1 MTLSSRGKLISIVA
15 SSIIFLIIIGV
26 VLGLLFKNP
35 AQLKQSE
42 QEEVLV
48 IAGFVDG
55 QAVISRSLD
64 LGGTWTDVAWPFS
77 DKKSVVTSLSHDGV
91 VFLASTNAAYCTSQ
105 NGIMWS
111 EEIVVPEGLLSIVG
125 EVNAATS
132 DGKGQVVL
140 GCVNGMV
147 FSTVENGEQQ
157 WTYSVNT
164 NSNATYAAF
173 QGKKCAIAGMGGL
186 YLTTNAGK
194 NWDPILSDYVYD
206 IVYAGSGM
214 WAAAI
219 GTRGVGIVKNENK
232 RFISVPGKTLA
243 VAGNKTTLLAGTD
256 EGIFKLTPRLKPDDW
271 ENVSL
276 EPISNLEWTGKH
288 FVGTLIEEKAKTYHT
303 LHISDAN
310 ATEWTEVV
318 IKPWPAGKSV
328 NILALSGALVQK
340 NKESVTNKVVV

>member
-15 SSIIFLIIIGV
+15 SSIIVLIIICV
-26 VLGLLFKNP
+26 VLGLL
-35 AQLKQSE
+35 LKKPDQSE

-55 QAVISRSLD
+55 KGVISRSLD
-64 LGGTWTDVAWPFS
+64 LGKTWTDVAWPFA

-105 NGIMWS
+105 NGLTWS
-111 EEIVVPEGLLSIVG
+111 EEIIVPEGLIDIVG
-125 EVNAATS
+125 KVNAATS
-132 DGKGQVVL
+132 DGKGHVVL
-140 GCVNGMV
+140 GCLNGMV
-147 FSTVENGEQQ
+147 FNMVENGKQT
-157 WTYSVNT
+157 WTYFDSE

-173 QGKKCAIAGMGGL
+173 QGKKSAIASMHGL
-186 YLTTNAGK
+186 FLTK
-194 NWDPILSDYVYD
+194 NYGEYWDPILRDYVFD
-206 IVYAGSGM
+206 IFSAGSGM